1 MTENSGFETPLLNE
15 HMLLG
20 AILVPLLLH
29 GPTAGEVLSDYLKGN
44 EGLPQGGICSQ
55 ALLDERIPTIIVCPG
70 VSKEPSYLV
79 FVPNMNAVVIWR
91 SLMSF
96 GSVAPVGSSAV
107 EGLAGR
113 TLGWARLMRGADR
126 VTLPTEAL
134 YRWGLARKSG
144 GFIGARSL
152 KV

>member
-1 MTENSGFETPLLNE
+1 
-15 HMLLG
+15 MLG
-20 AILVPLLLH
+20 
-29 GPTAGEVLSDYLKGN
+29 DYLKGG
-44 EGLPQGGICSQ
+44 ERLPRSGICSQ
-55 ALLDERIPTIIVCPG
+55 ALLDGRIPAIIVCPR

-79 FVPNMNAVVIWR
+79 FVPSKSVVVIWR

-96 GSVAPVGSSAV
+96 GSVAPVGSSSV

-113 TLGWARLMRGADR
+113 TLGWARLMRGSDR

-134 YRWGLARKSG
+134 YRWGLARRSG

-152 KV
+152 EV